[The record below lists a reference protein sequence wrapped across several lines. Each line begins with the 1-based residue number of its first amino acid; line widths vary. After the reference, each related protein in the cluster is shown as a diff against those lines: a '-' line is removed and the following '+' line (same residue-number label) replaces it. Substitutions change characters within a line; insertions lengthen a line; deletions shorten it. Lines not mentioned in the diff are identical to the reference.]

1 MTPFKDI
8 SAEPGLSLAT
18 RSRALNGVLQ
28 LKAPTPKRVASA
40 LAGYCNA
47 FAEEWCPV
55 PRSFISTALPLQR
68 DGDTLALDVA
78 PCRAGLRPTAIA
90 CGSILIT
97 AGMLQ
102 AASDLWLSVPV
113 NLSDSANGGAL
124 PNLFAIAFD
133 RSLTVT
139 RAPLCD
145 TGKPLADALID
156 RSDDVHASDL
166 QTLVR
171 ADLVM
176 CNSAAHVPWEGVSS
190 WPLT

>member
-28 LKAPTPKRVASA
+28 LKAPT
-40 LAGYCNA
+40 
-47 FAEEWCPV
+47 
-55 PRSFISTALPLQR
+55 
-68 DGDTLALDVA
+68 
-78 PCRAGLRPTAIA
+78 
-90 CGSILIT
+90 
-97 AGMLQ
+97 
-102 AASDLWLSVPV
+102 
-113 NLSDSANGGAL
+113 

-171 ADLVM
+171 ADLVL
-176 CNSAAHVPWEGVSS
+176 CNSAAHVPWERVSS